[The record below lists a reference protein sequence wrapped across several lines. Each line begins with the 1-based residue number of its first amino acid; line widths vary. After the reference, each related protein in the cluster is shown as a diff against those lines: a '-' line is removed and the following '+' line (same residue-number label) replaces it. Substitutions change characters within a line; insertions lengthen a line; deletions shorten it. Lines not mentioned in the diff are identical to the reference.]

1 MLLVKALIIN
11 YKENNPS
18 ESLET
23 LIESICLTVPDFSL
37 SNYQSFVY
45 SSTEIRILMNIALLI
60 RKLKSK
66 EEAIEILEFCINMI
80 ESDDEIYPKLCS
92 NLSGLYSLV
101 KQYDQALKYSNLGI
115 NYCLNKRK
123 YPGLNILYY
132 GKGVAEYHLGLDEYV
147 ESLNKALSFCDVLGQ
162 EKLKKVIVYKCKK
175 FYDIELELK

>member
-1 MLLVKALIIN
+1 MEAKFDNSEYDTLEKEYEDFYNLLQSTENQYFQKIIRQLMLLVKALIIN

-66 EEAIEILEFCINMI
+66 EEAIEILEFCIDM
-80 ESDDEIYPKLCS
+80 
-92 NLSGLYSLV
+92 
-101 KQYDQALKYSNLGI
+101 
-115 NYCLNKRK
+115 
-123 YPGLNILYY
+123 
-132 GKGVAEYHLGLDEYV
+132 V
-147 ESLNKALSFCDVLGQ
+147 ESVRNFMISN
-162 EKLKKVIVYKCKK
+162 
-175 FYDIELELK
+175 